1 MSTDQTKPARNG
13 VQNEALTLL
22 MDECA
27 EVIQAAAKIQRF
39 GAKTINTETSIAND
53 IALTKKLADLNA
65 VIQLAEEHGA
75 LTPPIEKQIAQAIA
89 RKREYSS
96 L

>member
-1 MSTDQTKPARNG
+1 MSTNQTKPARNG

-22 MDECA
+22 MDECVEA
-27 EVIQAAAKIQRF
+27 IQAAAKIQRF
-39 GAKTINTETSIAND
+39 GAKTINTETGTAND
-53 IALTKKLADLNA
+53 IALTKELADLNA
-65 VIQLAEEHGA
+65 IMQHGA